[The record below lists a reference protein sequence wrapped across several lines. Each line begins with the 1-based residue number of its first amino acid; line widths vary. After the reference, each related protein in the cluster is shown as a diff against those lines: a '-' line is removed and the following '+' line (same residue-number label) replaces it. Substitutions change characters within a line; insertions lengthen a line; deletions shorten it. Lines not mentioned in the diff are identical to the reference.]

1 MKVLLSILLLV
12 SMGMLFVLNAQAGE
26 IASIARISSKIKLNK
41 TELALKEGGTKQL
54 CLKNAKKKV
63 VWSSS
68 KKSVAS
74 VTANG
79 VVKARKRGTCI
90 IQAKSAG
97 KSYQCTVTVCGNKKE
112 YKYYQLQ
119 KTKVSNKNKKRIIVA
134 GSSAIRR
141 WEDASNVFA
150 PYEVLN
156 MGIGGTTAKQ
166 WLKWYKKL
174 IVDYHPSAVVLFPGV
189 RNELRKSRSVK
200 TTTEH
205 VRKLLKA
212 LNEELPG
219 VPIYYMS
226 VYCNCK
232 QKENWPLEKRCNE
245 KIKEYCRELKNVHY
259 VDVTHA
265 LMKNDAPKPGVISK
279 DGVHMS
285 KEGYAIWDD
294 VIVPI
299 VMHALK
305 QEDK

>member
-1 MKVLLSILLLV
+1 MKILLSILLFV
-12 SMGMLFVLNAQAGE
+12 SMGMLFALNTQASE
-26 IASIARISSKIKLNK
+26 TASLARISTKIKLNK
-41 TELALKEGGTKQL
+41 TELALKEGGTSQL
-54 CLKNAKKKV
+54 YLKNAKKKV

-79 VVKARKRGTCI
+79 VVKARKKGTCI

-97 KSYQCTVTVCGNKKE
+97 KSYQCTVTVCGSKKE
-112 YKYYQLQ
+112 YKYHQLQ
-119 KTKVSNKNKKRIIVA
+119 KTKVSSKNKKRIIVA

-141 WEDASNVFA
+141 WVDASNVFA

-156 MGIGGTTAKQ
+156 MGISGSTVKQ

-174 IVDYHPSAVVLFPGV
+174 IVDYHPSAVVLFPGT
-189 RNELRKSRSVK
+189 RNEIKRNRSVK

-226 VYCNCK
+226 VYRNYN
-232 QKENWPLEKRCNE
+232 QKRNWPLEKRCNE
-245 KIKEYCRELKNVHY
+245 KIKEYCKELKDVYY

-265 LMKNDAPKPGVISK
+265 LMKNDMPKSGVISK

-305 QEDK
+305 KEDK